1 MKRQRTKKEITNL
14 PVAQQAAADYIS
26 TGSVTLTYG
35 GRRIIPTPGE
45 LLFDRVLS
53 DGEKICWMALRAL
66 CENITQ
72 LPDQQVLADTLGK
85 NRSSISSHL
94 KMLRA
99 TRWLIFSETVRQN
112 NLPTRQTYVIYDN
125 PLPLLEA
132 VNLDQYYLDFI
143 ISEAEQGKP
152 SRLRDYCRNF
162 VLSLNGDTLLE
173 LETFGL
179 RNKLVQASWYSPMT
193 SPDAENSDN
202 GETSDAEKSDNGQSP
217 DAEKSDNE
225 ESPDAENSNNGETS
239 DAEKSNNGETS
250 DAEDSNNRESSV
262 VGNSDSG
269 ESSVVGNSDSE
280 ESSVVGNSDSGESS
294 VVGNSDS
301 GESSV
306 VGNSDSGES
315 SVVRNSDSGENS
327 VVGNSDSGE
336 SSVVRNSDS
345 GENCGDIYN
354 RAHTHARSEPRAGA
368 PTQIGIKSSG
378 RRFNQTSNHPDGWG
392 CGGRKTETGDANGS
406 PFAFLDALPLSRLIP
421 HLQTRYGNKT
431 THALLNRLKAGSYTF
446 RGESFY
452 HRVDADEAAVV
463 LMSLLDR
470 EVHAPLNF
478 VDGLIHRAVQGNLT
492 FQGGQYQRFQTLTAD
507 PDRDEKPAAP
517 APELP
522 DGTRLIGRSG
532 THYCITNRC
541 LINEATGTH
550 GGSRADGVHPFRVQ
564 GIEEIAGLVQAGC
577 LRIVTG
583 GEE

>member
-202 GETSDAEKSDNGQSP
+202 GE
-217 DAEKSDNE
+217 
-225 ESPDAENSNNGETS
+225 
-239 DAEKSNNGETS
+239 
-250 DAEDSNNRESSV
+250 SSV

-280 ESSVVGNSDSGESS
+280 ES
-294 VVGNSDS
+294 
-301 GESSV
+301 
-306 VGNSDSGES
+306 
-315 SVVRNSDSGENS
+315 S

-378 RRFNQTSNHPDGWG
+378 RRFNQTSNQPDGWG
-392 CGGRKTETGDANGS
+392 CGGRENETDDANGS
-406 PFAFLDALPLSRLIP
+406 PFAFLSTPPLSRLMP
-421 HLQTRYGNKT
+421 HLQKRYGNKT
-431 THALLNRLKAGSYTF
+431 THALLNRLKAGHYTF
-446 RGESFY
+446 RDENFS
-452 HRVDADEAAVV
+452 HRVDADEAAIV

-470 EVHAPLNF
+470 DVRTPLNF
-478 VDGLIHRAVQGNLT
+478 VDGLIHRAAQDNLT

-550 GGSRADGVHPFRVQ
+550 GGSREDGVHPFRVQ

>member
-225 ESPDAENSNNGETS
+225 ESPDAEKSNNGQSPDAEKSDNEKSPDAENSDSEENSDAENSNNGETS
-239 DAEKSNNGETS
+239 
-250 DAEDSNNRESSV
+250 
-262 VGNSDSG
+262 
-269 ESSVVGNSDSE
+269 
-280 ESSVVGNSDSGESS
+280 
-294 VVGNSDS
+294 
-301 GESSV
+301 
-306 VGNSDSGES
+306 
-315 SVVRNSDSGENS
+315 
-327 VVGNSDSGE
+327 
-336 SSVVRNSDS
+336 
-345 GENCGDIYN
+345 GDIYN
-354 RAHTHARSEPRAGA
+354 RARTHARSEPRAGA

-378 RRFNQTSNHPDGWG
+378 RRFNQTSNQPDGWG
-392 CGGRKTETGDANGS
+392 CGGRENETDDANGS
-406 PFAFLDALPLSRLIP
+406 PFAFLSTPPLSRLMP
-421 HLQTRYGNKT
+421 HLQKRY
-431 THALLNRLKAGSYTF
+431 
-446 RGESFY
+446 
-452 HRVDADEAAVV
+452 
-463 LMSLLDR
+463 
-470 EVHAPLNF
+470 
-478 VDGLIHRAVQGNLT
+478 
-492 FQGGQYQRFQTLTAD
+492 
-507 PDRDEKPAAP
+507 
-517 APELP
+517 
-522 DGTRLIGRSG
+522 
-532 THYCITNRC
+532 
-541 LINEATGTH
+541 
-550 GGSRADGVHPFRVQ
+550 
-564 GIEEIAGLVQAGC
+564 
-577 LRIVTG
+577 
-583 GEE
+583 

>member
-14 PVAQQAAADYIS
+14 PVAQQAAVDYIS

-202 GETSDAEKSDNGQSP
+202 GETSDAE
-217 DAEKSDNE
+217 
-225 ESPDAENSNNGETS
+225 
-239 DAEKSNNGETS
+239 
-250 DAEDSNNRESSV
+250 DSNN
-262 VGNSDSG
+262 G
-269 ESSVVGNSDSE
+269 ESSVVRNSDSE
-280 ESSVVGNSDSGESS
+280 ESSVVG
-294 VVGNSDS
+294 
-301 GESSV
+301 
-306 VGNSDSGES
+306 
-315 SVVRNSDSGENS
+315 
-327 VVGNSDSGE
+327 
-336 SSVVRNSDS
+336 NSDS

-392 CGGRKTETGDANGS
+392 GGGRKTETDDADGS
-406 PFAFLDALPLSRLIP
+406 PFAFLSTPPLSRLMP
-421 HLQTRYGNKT
+421 HLQKRYGNKT
-431 THALLNRLKAGSYTF
+431 THALLNRLKAGHYTF
-446 RGESFY
+446 RDENFS
-452 HRVDADEAAVV
+452 HRVDADEAAIV

-470 EVHAPLNF
+470 DVRTPLNF
-478 VDGLIHRAVQGNLT
+478 VDGLIHRAAQDNLT

-550 GGSRADGVHPFRVQ
+550 GGSREDGVHPFRVQ

>member
-202 GETSDAEKSDNGQSP
+202 GQSP

-301 GESSV
+301 GES
-306 VGNSDSGES
+306 
-315 SVVRNSDSGENS
+315 S

>member
-1 MKRQRTKKEITNL
+1 MKRQRTKKEIANL
-14 PVAQQAAADYIS
+14 PAAQQAAADYIS

-225 ESPDAENSNNGETS
+225 ESPDAEKSNNGQSPDAEKSDNEESPDAENSDSEENSDAENSNNGENS
-239 DAEKSNNGETS
+239 DAENSNNGESS
-250 DAEDSNNRESSV
+250 DAE
-262 VGNSDSG
+262 NSDNG
-269 ESSVVGNSDSE
+269 EFG
-280 ESSVVGNSDSGESS
+280 
-294 VVGNSDS
+294 
-301 GESSV
+301 
-306 VGNSDSGES
+306 
-315 SVVRNSDSGENS
+315 
-327 VVGNSDSGE
+327 
-336 SSVVRNSDS
+336 
-345 GENCGDIYN
+345 GDIYN
-354 RAHTHARSEPRAGA
+354 RARAHVRTEPRAGA
-368 PTQIGIKSSG
+368 PTQIGIKSSV
-378 RRFNQTSNHPDGWG
+378 RRFNQTSNQPDGWG
-392 CGGRKTETGDANGS
+392 CGGRKNETDDANGS
-406 PFAFLDALPLSRLIP
+406 PFAFLDAPPLSRLMP
-421 HLQTRYGNKT
+421 HMQKRYGNKT
-431 THALLNRLKAGSYTF
+431 THAILNRLKAGHYTF
-446 RGESFY
+446 RDERFS
-452 HRVDADEAAVV
+452 HRVDADEAAIV

-470 EVHAPLNF
+470 EVNSPLNF
-478 VDGLIHRAVQGNLT
+478 VDGLIRRAAQSNLT
-492 FQGGQYQRFQTLTAD
+492 FQGGQYQRFQELTAD
-507 PDRDEKPAAP
+507 PKPERNEKPVTP

-532 THYCITNRC
+532 TRYRITGRC
-541 LINEATGTH
+541 LINEATGAN
-550 GGSRADGVHPFRVQ
+550 GGPSEDGVHPFRVQ
-564 GIEEIAGLVQAGC
+564 SVEEIAGLVQAGY
-577 LRIVTG
+577 LQIVAG